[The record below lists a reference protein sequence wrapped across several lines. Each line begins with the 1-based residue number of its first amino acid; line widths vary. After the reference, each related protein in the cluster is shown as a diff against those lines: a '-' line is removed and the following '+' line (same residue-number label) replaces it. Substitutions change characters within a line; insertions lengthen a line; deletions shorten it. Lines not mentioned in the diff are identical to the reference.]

1 MLLGVDYTGVVSTSN
16 QMLVRA
22 QAKNLLPSVDLLM
35 SPGFIDVALSSK
47 VTSTV

>member
-1 MLLGVDYTGVVSTSN
+1 MLSGVDTGVVSTSN

-22 QAKNLLPSVDLLM
+22 QAKTLLLSVDLM

-47 VTSTV
+47 VASTV